1 MAAQQPYDG
10 LATVANPLAAL
21 TGAPPDLAWLLA
33 DLTLAGVDFRL
44 EIAQFKGVRRVP
56 PGSALVFRDHAV
68 PDVVR
73 LSAGPRATFG
83 EGAWR
88 LRDVL
93 TTVVTRR
100 ALAAERVTTDLS
112 GGVGSGSVTCLA
124 VARKPVLAVTYTDA
138 RMAGDDHRPPAMGRP
153 DSRAVPGYCGRRRL
167 PGDPAL
173 RAGPAGGL
181 QAARADRAGPPGAR
195 LAADPAD
202 EDAVHHKRVRRA
214 GRQRP
219 REWLDHNELGLA
231 FDDLVDL
238 GHDHELPLA
247 FWQHLDEAAREMN
260 LYSSVLDKPHLT
272 SADLCRRHIAAAS
285 ESDDTHVE

>member
-1 MAAQQPYDG
+1 MS
-10 LATVANPLAAL
+10 
-21 TGAPPDLAWLLA
+21 
-33 DLTLAGVDFRL
+33 
-44 EIAQFKGVRRVP
+44 

-73 LSAGPRATFG
+73 LPAGPRATLG

-153 DSRAVPGYCGRRRL
+153 DSCAVPGHRGRRRL

-173 RAGPAGGL
+173 RAGPAGVYKPL
-181 QAARADRAGPPGAR
+181 ARTAMAHLVPDWLLTRQTKTLFTTSVFDG
-195 LAADPAD
+195 LAANAPGSGSTTMDWDSPSTTSSIWGMTTSF
-202 EDAVHHKRVRRA
+202 RWPSGSISTRQLVR
-214 GRQRP
+214 
-219 REWLDHNELGLA
+219 
-231 FDDLVDL
+231 
-238 GHDHELPLA
+238 
-247 FWQHLDEAAREMN
+247 
-260 LYSSVLDKPHLT
+260 
-272 SADLCRRHIAAAS
+272 
-285 ESDDTHVE
+285 